1 MNIVKC
7 TYIIDGNQGQ
17 YIPQIFAEKFPE
29 WLEDDDKAILLSGP
43 DHADYWEVWN
53 DVQCSE
59 HDGQFLTNS
68 EGGNDLMLCTES
80 PMQWAVLAFAEGEKL
95 EDCPDII
102 RHMVTMLCNEFLT
115 DGTDWITEQEALQR
129 FDPYSRNT
137 DPVVISALAWLNK
150 RLKEEVQP

>member
-1 MNIVKC
+1 MDIVKC
-7 TYIIDGNQGQ
+7 KCIVNGAAGV
-17 YIPQIFAEKFPE
+17 YIPQIFAERYPE

-115 DGTDWITEQEALQR
+115 DNSDWQSEEDALAW
-129 FDPYSRNT
+129 FSPDSHN
-137 DPVVISALAWLNK
+137 DELVNAALAWLNK

>member
-17 YIPQIFAEKFPE
+17 YIPQIFAERYPE

-95 EDCPDII
+95 EDCPEII
-102 RHMVTMLCNEFLT
+102 RPVITVLCNEFLT
-115 DGTDWITEQEALQR
+115 DPEGWQSEEEALLYFAPSQ
-129 FDPYSRNT
+129 YNT
-137 DPVVISALAWLNK
+137 PDVNK
-150 RLKEEVQP
+150 ACKWIQAQLKEAIQ

>member
-7 TYIIDGNQGQ
+7 ECIVDGAHGV

-80 PMQWAVLAFAEGEKL
+80 PMQWAVLAFAEGENL

-115 DGTDWITEQEALQR
+115 DNSDWQSEEDALAW
-129 FDPYSRNT
+129 FSPDSHN
-137 DPVVISALAWLNK
+137 DELVNAALAWLNK

>member
-1 MNIVKC
+1 MDIVKC
-7 TYIIDGNQGQ
+7 KCIVNGAAGV
-17 YIPQIFAEKFPE
+17 YIPQIFAERYPE

-59 HDGQFLTNS
+59 HNGQFLINS
-68 EGGNDLMLCTES
+68 EGGNDLMLCEES
-80 PMQWAVLAFAEGEKL
+80 PMQWAVSAFADGEGL

-115 DGTDWITEQEALQR
+115 DNSDWQSEEDALAW
-129 FDPYSRNT
+129 FSPDSHN
-137 DPVVISALAWLNK
+137 DELVNAALAWLNK